1 MVSCALA
8 LCCVKYSPIYT
19 RRQES
24 VFTGVFVC
32 LSVFRTIS
40 QKAMQLGS
48 PNLTQKCSTMSPG
61 NQFIWGQ
68 KFKGQGHESIGMGLC
83 TLVNAGF
90 FKFQD
95 AFGVRLIS
103 KYLMKSSLKISP
115 HLKCVAALPCE
126 IFDTF
131 LSVRWPLIFLSA
143 ALSMV
148 LCLYDRPL
156 QVCVLSK
163 RLIGLIWILAQKLPP
178 PRLSYSVLYRHS
190 SIFKIR
196 VLPSGTL
203 SQILESEFRKFYDC
217 TSTVTSAVNVSGHSV
232 WWTGDGRRSPVYHTE
247 RPPLCTT

>member
-61 NQFIWGQ
+61 NPFISGQ

-83 TLVNAGF
+83 TLVSAGF

-178 PRLSYSVLYRHS
+178 PAYPTLCYTG
-190 SIFKIR
+190 IR
-196 VLPSGTL
+196 VSSKLGYYPLELCPKFWNPSLENFTTAHQTSQVL
-203 SQILESEFRKFYDC
+203 S
-217 TSTVTSAVNVSGHSV
+217 T
-232 WWTGDGRRSPVYHTE
+232 
-247 RPPLCTT
+247 